1 MEEKDI
7 NIYLN
12 AKRQRKY
19 STLLCALS
27 GLILL
32 TLISLEVMQIQHDS
46 TIMLAT
52 FSFILLISSQGPSFF
67 VTQSKDDLLAVI
79 ERQIS
84 RDPSAL
90 QILAEKKSAGI

>member
-27 GLILL
+27 GTMLL
-32 TLISLEVMQIQHDS
+32 ALISLEAMQIQHDS
-46 TIMLAT
+46 TIVLAT
-52 FSFILLISSQGPSFF
+52 FSFVLLIASQGPSSL
-67 VTQSKDDLLAVI
+67 VTQSRADLLDVI

-84 RDPSAL
+84 KDPSAL
-90 QILAEKKSAGI
+90 QILATRKSSSA